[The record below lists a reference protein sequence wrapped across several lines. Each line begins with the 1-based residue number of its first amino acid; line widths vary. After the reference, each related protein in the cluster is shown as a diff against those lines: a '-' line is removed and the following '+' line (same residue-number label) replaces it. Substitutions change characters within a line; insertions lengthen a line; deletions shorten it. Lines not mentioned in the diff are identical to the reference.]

1 METGK
6 RRYGEG
12 FGGLFDLDGEIVAGT
27 LEGRHDFDE
36 VRFGLIGAHGFERGT
51 IVRNDVA
58 LLGDTTGYARHEIG
72 LRESNTEKKRKRV
85 VRARCTAHNE
95 YRLL

>member
-12 FGGLFDLDGEIVAGT
+12 FGGLFDLDGEIVAGA

-36 VRFGLIGAHGFERGT
+36 VRFGLIGAHSFECRT
-51 IVRNDVA
+51 IVRNHVA
-58 LLGDTTGYARHEIG
+58 LLGDATRYARYEVG
-72 LRESNTEKKRKRV
+72 LDE
-85 VRARCTAHNE
+85 
-95 YRLL
+95 